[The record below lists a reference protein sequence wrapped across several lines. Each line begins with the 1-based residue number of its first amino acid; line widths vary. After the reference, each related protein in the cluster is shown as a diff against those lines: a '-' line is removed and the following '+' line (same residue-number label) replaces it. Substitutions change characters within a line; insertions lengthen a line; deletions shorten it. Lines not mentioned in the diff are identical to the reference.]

1 MLGAIA
7 SLVATRTALLGPLY
21 LQPPYEGLR
30 AALGAFAALGPALG
44 GRAESGSA
52 AWHLANVGAHFD
64 ALLELMEKQVRR
76 ARARVRSLLPLPL
89 SLSLSL
95 FLSRSLSLSL

>member
-76 ARARVRSLLPLPL
+76 ARARALSPLSPSPPL
-89 SLSLSL
+89 SLSLPERATP
-95 FLSRSLSLSL
+95 LSR